1 MLFIIILY
9 TTVLGKA
16 EPEMA
21 KRETKERQTLP
32 KAQDVSISYTFKT
45 VLWWW

>member
-1 MLFIIILY
+1 MLNLYMLFIIILY
-9 TTVLGKA
+9 MTILGKA

-32 KAQDVSISYTFKT
+32 KAQDVSTFSCR
-45 VLWWW
+45 